1 MANKLVYEID
11 GLKVRNLTKQI
22 KLVISEQDCK
32 RGNTKAPNSC
42 AAALAAV
49 RQVPNCSEA
58 RVHIGR
64 VYLRVRANEGRAEYW
79 LRGKTPNALRTEI
92 ATFDRGGSFEPGVY
106 TINPLSPSETPT
118 GGRKGAKPKFAKG
131 RKGFHRTPGR
141 TLRLLKNIRG
151 GGRSEYFANK

>member
-1 MANKLVYEID
+1 MPHKLVYEID

-32 RGNTKAPNSC
+32 RGNSKAPNSC

-64 VYLRVRANEGRAEYW
+64 VYLRVKASNSRAEYW
-79 LRGKTPNALRTEI
+79 LRGKTPGALRTEI

-106 TINPLSPSETPT
+106 SINPLSPSQQPAGKGRGTPPKF
-118 GGRKGAKPKFAKG
+118 GRGRKGKHRVAG
-131 RKGFHRTPGR
+131 RVLKV
-141 TLRLLKNIRG
+141 LKNIRG
-151 GGRSEYFANK
+151 GGRAEYFPK